1 MAHDAFTPEKLRE
14 AYQHVW
20 FVVARSQDID
30 TPVRAQLLDQK
41 LVVFRDA
48 TGTAR
53 VTDQRCIHRG
63 GNLGNGK
70 VVGENIECPYHGWQ
84 FNGGDG
90 ECKVIPSLAE
100 GGRIPPKAKVKAY
113 PVIERFEHV
122 WTCLGDPVYDLPSP
136 PEIEHLELEWR
147 AAEPIHADCGFMAA
161 TENFRD
167 MAHFPFV
174 HEPSMGAVD
183 PVVGDLDVQRD
194 GREVSASYFYRQVQE
209 SDFSDVGDAWMHYH
223 SYAPGIATILYD
235 FGEDIGKRY
244 LVDFPSPV
252 SYDKCIIFWGVATDR
267 NFRGGTVDEILAIET
282 KVFNEDTPVLE
293 GLEPKEVPLAGQAIE
308 VSAPADIYTL
318 NYRRAT
324 QHAVQTIAAARG
336 LVPSS
341 NGNGQVH
348 VSTPQPS

>member
-252 SYDKCIIFWGVATDR
+252 SYDKCIIFWGWPP
-267 NFRGGTVDEILAIET
+267 IAI
-282 KVFNEDTPVLE
+282 
-293 GLEPKEVPLAGQAIE
+293 
-308 VSAPADIYTL
+308 S
-318 NYRRAT
+318 
-324 QHAVQTIAAARG
+324 AAA
-336 LVPSS
+336 PSTRS
-341 NGNGQVH
+341 SPSRPRS
-348 VSTPQPS
+348 STRTPRCWKALSPRKFRWPDRRSRSPLPPTSTRSTTGAPPSTQCRPSPRPGGWYRAPTATARST